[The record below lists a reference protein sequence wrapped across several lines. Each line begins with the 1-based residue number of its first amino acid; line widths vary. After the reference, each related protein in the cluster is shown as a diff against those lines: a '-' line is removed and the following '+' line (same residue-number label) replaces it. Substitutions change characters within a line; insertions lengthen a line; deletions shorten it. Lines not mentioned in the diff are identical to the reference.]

1 MERNCIGCGQV
12 DDHPR
17 HHISIGED
25 DVFWH
30 MDCHARS
37 GQGCELCK
45 AVVDSAGELK
55 GDELRA
61 HIQQNDPAKQ
71 VLVARGLVA
80 QEG

>member
-1 MERNCIGCGQV
+1 MQRNCIGCGQV

-17 HHISIGED
+17 HHISIGEQ

-37 GQGCELCK
+37 GSGCELCQ
-45 AVVDSAGELK
+45 AVVDSAKGAK
-55 GDELRA
+55 GDKLRE
-61 HIQQNDPAKQ
+61 HIVKNDPAGT
-71 VLVARGLVA
+71 VRDRLHAE